1 MAQKSPD
8 GRIKKF
14 LSANSELIGWV
25 VFGVLIISI
34 YQFSSRFGVML
45 LNGEFAELY
54 NKLLPSLQDFITL
67 TLSVIVEAVPFLIL
81 GIIISALIRY
91 FLSSKDVFKMLPKTP
106 FFDELHSL

>member
-34 YQFSSRFGVML
+34 YQFSSRF
-45 LNGEFAELY
+45 FATIY
-54 NKLLPSLQDFITL
+54 P
-67 TLSVIVEAVPFLIL
+67 
-81 GIIISALIRY
+81 
-91 FLSSKDVFKMLPKTP
+91 
-106 FFDELHSL
+106 